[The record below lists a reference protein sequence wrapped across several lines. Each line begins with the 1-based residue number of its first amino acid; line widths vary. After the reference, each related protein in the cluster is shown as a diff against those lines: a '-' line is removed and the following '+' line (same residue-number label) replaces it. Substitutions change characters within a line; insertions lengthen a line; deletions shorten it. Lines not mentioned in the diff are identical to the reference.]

1 MIMKSVTLPQTDR
14 VVMLLTEYLKIP
26 VLIDSVQPV
35 TGGCISECYK
45 VNTTKGIFF
54 LKLNRSAD
62 HAMLFETEVK
72 GLQLLNNA
80 VKGITPAVIGWE
92 SLNDYSQL
100 ILEWVE
106 PGKPVAASWLRLA
119 KELAMLHKHSN
130 QSFGLDHANFIG
142 SLPQNNSTQHSWIDF
157 FILNRLEPQLKR
169 AIDDKKL
176 PAEMNRNFAKLFPRL
191 DTFFPAERPALLH
204 GDLWSGNILHG
215 NDAVFRFID
224 PAMYYGHREMD
235 LAMTKLF
242 GGFDQIFY
250 EAYHDYFPLEPGI
263 EDRFPVQQLYPL
275 LVHVNLFGGSYAAAV
290 SKIINKIT

>member
-1 MIMKSVTLPQTDR
+1 MKSVTLPQTDR
-14 VVMLLTEYLKIP
+14 IVMLLTEYLKIP

-45 VNTTKGIFF
+45 INTTKGVFF
-54 LKLNRSAD
+54 LKINRSAD
-62 HAMLFETEVK
+62 HALLFETEVK

-130 QSFGLDHANFIG
+130 PSFGLDHANFIG
-142 SLPQNNSTQHSWIDF
+142 SLRQDNSLHHDWIDF
-157 FILNRLEPQLKR
+157 FILKRLEPQLKM
-169 AIDDKKL
+169 AIDEKKL
-176 PAEMNRNFAKLFPRL
+176 SLEMNRSFAKLFRRL
-191 DTFFPAERPALLH
+191 INFFPAERPALLH
-204 GDLWSGNILHG
+204 GDLWSGNIILG
-215 NDAVFRFID
+215 NDAAFRFID
-224 PAMYYGHREMD
+224 PAVYYGHREMD

-242 GGFDQIFY
+242 GGFEHSFY
-250 EAYHDYFPLEPGI
+250 DAYHEYFPLEPGI

-290 SKIINKIT
+290 SKIINRVT

>member
-1 MIMKSVTLPQTDR
+1 MKSVTLPQTDR
-14 VVMLLTEYLKIP
+14 IVMLLTEYLKLP

-54 LKLNRSAD
+54 LKINRSAD

-72 GLQLLNNA
+72 GLQLVNNA
-80 VKGITPAVIGWE
+80 VKGITPAVIGFE
-92 SLNDYSQL
+92 TLYDYSQL

-106 PGKPVAASWLRLA
+106 PGKPVTASWLRLA
-119 KELAMLHKHSN
+119 KDLALLHKHTN
-130 QSFGLDHANFIG
+130 GTFGLDHANFIG
-142 SLPQNNSTQHSWIDF
+142 SLLQDNSPQHDWIDF
-157 FILNRLEPQLKR
+157 LILKRLEPQLKK

-176 PAEMNRNFAKLFPRL
+176 PAEMNRSFAKIFLRL

-204 GDLWSGNILHG
+204 GDLWSGNIILR
-215 NDAVFRFID
+215 NDAAFRLID
-224 PAMYYGHREMD
+224 PAVYYGHREMD
-235 LAMTKLF
+235 LAMTQLF

-275 LVHVNLFGGSYAAAV
+275 LVHVNLFGGSYVTAV
-290 SKIINKIT
+290 SKIINRVT

>member
-1 MIMKSVTLPQTDR
+1 MKSVTLPQTDR
-14 VVMLLTEYLKIP
+14 IVMLLTEYLKIP

-54 LKLNRSAD
+54 LKLNRSSD

-80 VKGITPAVIGWE
+80 VKGITPAVIGLE
-92 SLNDYSQL
+92 TLHDYSQL

-142 SLPQNNSTQHSWIDF
+142 SLRQENSPHHDWIDF
-157 FILNRLEPQLKR
+157 FILKRLEPQLKM
-169 AIDDKKL
+169 AIDEKKL
-176 PAEMNRNFAKLFPRL
+176 PVEMNRSFAKLFRRL
-191 DTFFPAERPALLH
+191 INFFPAERPALLH
-204 GDLWSGNILHG
+204 GDLWSGNVLPG
-215 NDAVFRFID
+215 NDSAFRFID
-224 PAMYYGHREMD
+224 PAVYFGHREMD

-242 GGFDQIFY
+242 GGFNQIFY

-275 LVHVNLFGGSYAAAV
+275 LVHVNLFGESYAAAI
-290 SKIINKIT
+290 SKIVNRVT